1 MPYGMYI
8 VFVTD
13 EVTSMAKDVFGT
25 EDSIGE
31 VQIASEVVS
40 AIAGISASEV
50 KGIESMVGGGINDIA
65 GKLGVKNPSKGVKVD
80 IEDNKATIDI
90 AVNMRFGYSIPK
102 VSARVQE
109 KVSQAINSMTGLEVT
124 KVNVRIAGIA
134 PAEPD

>member
-1 MPYGMYI
+1 
-8 VFVTD
+8 
-13 EVTSMAKDVFGT
+13 MAKDVFGT

-50 KGIESMVGGGINDIA
+50 DGIESMVGNGINDIA
-65 GKLGVKNPSKGVKVD
+65 GKLGVKNHSKGVKVD
-80 IEDNKATIDI
+80 ITDDKAELDI

-102 VSARVQE
+102 VSAKVQE

-134 PAEPD
+134 SPDKE